1 MKMVTKEFVRE
12 LIDFAPASYQGKGGF
27 ADTQLEGTVA
37 LFNMLQRNRCAYLAD
52 EVGMGKTYVAL
63 GVMGLFR
70 YFNPHAR
77 IVVITPRENIQRKW
91 IKELENFVRLNWQIS
106 GNRVKSIQGTPDW
119 EPVLSNS
126 LLSFVHEILLNADR
140 DFFLRSTSFSLSI
153 NDENLRENFRN
164 KFKSMVRWIDMRPL
178 ATGTPETF
186 RDAVGT
192 IINALVPQ
200 IDLLVVDEAH
210 NLKQGFSEYGSIRN
224 RIMGLTFG
232 HHKGK
237 SNMHPFY
244 SPRVNN
250 ILLLSATPFDENYGA
265 IYRQFDLFGFGNVKL
280 RGINNH
286 GNFPITNL
294 SNPMLSDEKKREIM
308 EKLMVRRVSA
318 LRINGK
324 DYTKNMYRREWR
336 KGGYT
341 LHDEPIQMDN
351 PKERLVVA
359 LMQKKVAEILQ
370 DEKLNNHFQIGMLS
384 SFESFLQSVSK
395 SGKRKKDPANA
406 DEKTEPMFDGKNQ
419 NDKALTIEKQ
429 GIDTKAIESIV
440 NSYRKRFGRSLPHP
454 KLDRTAQA
462 LENIFETGEKTLVF
476 VRRVATVNELASK
489 VEYSFDHWIR
499 NRMEKA
505 LPELCD
511 KIKVL
516 FKRYE
521 RERMRRPDEVLE
533 EISQDNMEQEQEELE
548 EDRRYLDEEDEGS
561 METFFSWFY
570 RGKGPSGCL
579 SGAAFQR
586 NRLSSTSSVYATLFE
601 DDYVSM
607 LLNRP
612 TDVFGEL
619 VNILN
624 TNKKKLAQELL
635 NRAYG
640 YFRNRSQR
648 KEKFPKLNIYESYQI
663 ACLECLR
670 RKGGKIGDKANIIIE
685 ERFPIRT
692 DQTTDAPPGFPQ
704 PKEMIGIATFFTE
717 LTKSPGLCSRIFP
730 EDNIRDFRESFRKRE
745 QRRELISAI
754 CRLGASYIDL
764 YLLAIKMIGS
774 FTLGSQAEVKNPDV
788 HLIKAYINLLE
799 TQMHSSGFHSFY
811 ELASAA
817 ETFDILIS
825 VNFPKV
831 PSAPLCEIAGI
842 YGVTL
847 QKQTPVG
854 RMAGGVNK
862 QLVRQFRMP
871 GFPLALISTD
881 VLQEG
886 EDLHTFCR
894 NVVHY
899 GIAWTPS
906 ALEQRTGRVDRIG
919 SLLQRHYDN
928 ANTPPTE
935 EEMIQVHYPHLRDT
949 VEVLQIQRVLSRL
962 NRFIKLI
969 HKTKGDSE
977 HKDTR
982 VNVSRELL
990 DGLKEIPPVMEPLE
1004 SAFPVKKDWMNGILG
1019 KDAVIKPDLESKFKH
1034 LEFLWNQL
1042 IIDYQIES
1050 TGSEKQKKEGEAS
1063 LQNFSLFDRTAE
1075 EDSNITKQSFT
1086 LRLRSQTS
1094 GDATLLRCISIV
1106 GHLNLRNNSNI
1117 DRLYK
1122 LQIELG
1128 QPKICIWPDMRK
1140 HEDLIS
1146 IEGGILFHKR
1156 TTQID
1161 EMAELVKRTVY
1172 AAAKIKDVV
1181 ILNNE
1186 K

>member
-12 LIDFAPASYQGKGGF
+12 LIDFAPASFQGKSGF

-52 EVGMGKTYVAL
+52 DVGMGKTYVAL

-126 LLSFVHEILLNADR
+126 LLSFIHEVLLNADR

-153 NDENLRENFRN
+153 NDENLRESFRN
-164 KFKSMVRWIDMRPL
+164 KLKGMVRWIDMRPL
-178 ATGTPETF
+178 ASRNPETF

-192 IINALVPQ
+192 VINTLVPQ

-210 NLKQGFSEYGSIRN
+210 NLKQGFSENGSIRN
-224 RIMGLTFG
+224 RIMGLAFG
-232 HHKGK
+232 HHNIK
-237 SNMHPFY
+237 SNVQSSY
-244 SPRVNN
+244 SPRVKN

-265 IYRQFDLFGFGNVKL
+265 IYKQFDLFGFGNVKL
-280 RGINNH
+280 REMNNH
-286 GNFPITNL
+286 ATFPMTNL

-308 EKLMVRRVSA
+308 ERLMVRRVSA

-324 DYTKNMYRREWR
+324 DFTKNMYRREWR

-341 LHDEPIQMDN
+341 VHDEPIRMDN

-370 DEKLNNHFQIGMLS
+370 DERFNNHFQIGMLS

-395 SGKRKKDPANA
+395 SGKRKKDSANK
-406 DEKTEPMFDGKNQ
+406 DEKEKQIFDGKNQ
-419 NDKALTIEKQ
+419 NDKAMTIEKQ
-429 GIDTKAIESIV
+429 GIDTKAVESIV
-440 NSYRKRFGRSLPHP
+440 SSYRKRFGRSLPHP

-462 LENIFETGEKTLVF
+462 LKNIFETGEKTLVF

-489 VEYSFDHWIR
+489 VEYFFDHWIR
-499 NRMEKA
+499 NRMEKV
-505 LPELCD
+505 LPELHD
-511 KIKVL
+511 KINA
-516 FKRYE
+516 FFRRYE
-521 RERMRRPDEVLE
+521 LERMRRPDEVFEDISRDSMELE
-533 EISQDNMEQEQEELE
+533 PEERE
-548 EDRRYLDEEDEGS
+548 EDRRYLNEEDEGS

-607 LLNRP
+607 LLDRP

-619 VNILN
+619 VNVLN
-624 TNKKKLAQELL
+624 ANKNKLAQKLR
-635 NRAYG
+635 NRAFG
-640 YFRNRSQR
+640 HFRNRSQR
-648 KEKFPKLNIYESYQI
+648 KGKFPKLHIFDAYQI
-663 ACLECLR
+663 ACLEYLSD
-670 RKGGKIGDKANIIIE
+670 KEGKIGNKAKIIIE
-685 ERFPIRT
+685 ERFPVRT
-692 DQTTDAPPGFPQ
+692 DQTIDVPPGFPQ
-704 PKEMIGIATFFTE
+704 PKEMIGITTFFTE
-717 LTKSPGLCSRIFP
+717 LTKRTGLCSRIFP
-730 EDNIRDFRESFRKRE
+730 EEKIGDFRECFRKRE

-788 HLIKAYINLLE
+788 HLIKAYLDLLE
-799 TQMHSSGFHSFY
+799 NQMHRSGFHSFY

-817 ETFDILIS
+817 ETFDILLS
-825 VNFPKV
+825 VNFSKV
-831 PSAPLCEIAGI
+831 PSSPLCEIAAI
-842 YGVTL
+842 YGGTL

-919 SLLQRHYDN
+919 SLLQRRYDYS
-928 ANTPPTE
+928 NTPPTE

-969 HKTKGDSE
+969 HKTRGDSE

-990 DGLKEIPPVMEPLE
+990 DGEKEIPPVMGLLE
-1004 SAFPVKKDWMNGILG
+1004 SAFPVKKDWMNGTLG
-1019 KDAVIKPDLESKFKH
+1019 KDAVIKPDLESKYNH
-1034 LEFLWNQL
+1034 LEFLWNQM
-1042 IIDYQIES
+1042 IADYKIES
-1050 TGSEKQKKEGEAS
+1050 TGSEKQKKEGKTS
-1063 LQNFSLFDRTAE
+1063 LHNFSLFDRTTE
-1075 EDSNITKQSFT
+1075 EESNIAKQAFT
-1086 LRLRSQTS
+1086 LTLRSQTS

-1122 LQIELG
+1122 LQIELD
-1128 QPKICIWPDMRK
+1128 QPKICIWPDMKK
-1140 HEDLIS
+1140 HEDLVS
-1146 IEGGILFHKR
+1146 IEGGILFNER

-1161 EMAELVKRTVY
+1161 EMAEIVKRTVY
-1172 AAAKIKDVV
+1172 AAAKIKHAV
-1181 ILNNE
+1181 IFNNE